1 MRIKLT
7 TKNCLIQLNQNELL
21 FQEGNY
27 LKLVDINKFKIKL
40 IIRNFCTNDFLLNMN
55 DGTIIQSNYF
65 GIKRYLIK
73 TMEELPNLI
82 QINNDNDDYYNISYN
97 SYDERITYLYKLK
110 DGRVITCYQNGRIEI
125 CNLKFI

>member
-1 MRIKLT
+1 
-7 TKNCLIQLNQNELL
+7 
-21 FQEGNY
+21 
-27 LKLVDINKFKIKL
+27 
-40 IIRNFCTNDFLLNMN
+40 
-55 DGTIIQSNYF
+55 
-65 GIKRYLIK
+65 
-73 TMEELPNLI
+73 MEELPNLI